1 MIILYFQLY
10 MFNYNMFG
18 TGTIAICSKLVSFDN
33 KYIFQQYLI
42 IAKKNFYSFKFVSYL
57 TYTIKKF

>member
-1 MIILYFQLY
+1 
-10 MFNYNMFG
+10 MFG
-18 TGTIAICSKLVSFDN
+18 TDTIAICSKLVSFDN